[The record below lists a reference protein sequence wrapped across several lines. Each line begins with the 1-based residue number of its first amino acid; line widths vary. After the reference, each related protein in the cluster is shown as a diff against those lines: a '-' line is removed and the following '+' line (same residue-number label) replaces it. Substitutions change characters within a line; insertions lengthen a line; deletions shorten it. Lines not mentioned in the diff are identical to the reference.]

1 MPGAR
6 DGGAEAAARYRQYEY
21 KAVRD
26 DDDARA
32 RRPTDD
38 RGRGDRGRRRRAN
51 ECATKS
57 TSPSADA
64 AMKRAVTEANARDVN
79 AARRASAD

>member
-1 MPGAR
+1 VTTTTRAR
-6 DGGAEAAARYRQYEY
+6 D
-21 KAVRD
+21 
-26 DDDARA
+26 DAPTRRA